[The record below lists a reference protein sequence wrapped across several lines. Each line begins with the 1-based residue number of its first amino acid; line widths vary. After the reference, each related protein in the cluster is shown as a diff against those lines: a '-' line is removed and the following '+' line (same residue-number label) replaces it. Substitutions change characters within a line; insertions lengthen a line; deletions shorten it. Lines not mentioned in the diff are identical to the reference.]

1 MPLATLPN
9 MEPTAQNTR
18 RGSCPVRYADTL
30 LGGQSCKISGM
41 RTFEAIIDEQ
51 GRIRL
56 LQPLEAG
63 APRRALVVLLDEAIP
78 SADEAAS
85 LSEEALAD
93 WNRPEEDSAWS
104 HLQPVK

>member
-1 MPLATLPN
+1 MP
-9 MEPTAQNTR
+9 
-18 RGSCPVRYADTL
+18 V
-30 LGGQSCKISGM
+30 M
-41 RTFEAIIDEQ
+41 RTLEAIIDEQ

-63 APRRALVVLLDEAIP
+63 GPRRALVVLLDEAITG
-78 SADEAAS
+78 ADESAV

>member
-1 MPLATLPN
+1 MNPTPLARFPRC
-9 MEPTAQNTR
+9 AR
-18 RGSCPVRYADTL
+18 RGLSAGRYADTPFVR
-30 LGGQSCKISGM
+30 QSCKISSM

-63 APRRALVVLLDEAIP
+63 APRRALVVLLDEAIT
-78 SADEAAS
+78 SADEAAA

>member
-1 MPLATLPN
+1 
-9 MEPTAQNTR
+9 
-18 RGSCPVRYADTL
+18 
-30 LGGQSCKISGM
+30 M

-78 SADEAAS
+78 SADEAAA

>member
-1 MPLATLPN
+1 
-9 MEPTAQNTR
+9 
-18 RGSCPVRYADTL
+18 
-30 LGGQSCKISGM
+30 M
-41 RTFEAIIDEQ
+41 RTIEAIIDEQ

-63 APRRALVVLLDEAIP
+63 SPRRALVVLLDESIP
-78 SADEAAS
+78 SVGESAA
-85 LSEEALAD
+85 LSEKALED